1 MSEVRPEMS
10 PDKVFEGFLIIVP
23 ILFLLAV
30 GAIIALRSG
39 VGELQT
45 GRDYLQI
52 AGNLSQ
58 MILRVVGYVAILLAV
73 QYLIGLRPSLGW

>member
-1 MSEVRPEMS
+1 MS
-10 PDKVFEGFLIIVP
+10 PDSLFEGFLIFVP

-39 VGELQT
+39 VGELET
-45 GRDYLQI
+45 GRDYLQVV
-52 AGNLSQ
+52 GNLSQ

>member
-1 MSEVRPEMS
+1 MS

-39 VGELQT
+39 VGELET
-45 GRDYLQI
+45 GRDYMQI

>member
-1 MSEVRPEMS
+1 M
-10 PDKVFEGFLIIVP
+10 FEGFLIIVP

>member
-1 MSEVRPEMS
+1 MS
-10 PDKVFEGFLIIVP
+10 PDKVFEGSLIIVP
-23 ILFLLAV
+23 IVLLLAV

-45 GRDYLQI
+45 GRDYMQI

>member
-1 MSEVRPEMS
+1 MNSVL
-10 PDKVFEGFLIIVP
+10 EGSLIIVP

-30 GAIIALRSG
+30 GATIALRSG

-45 GRDYLQI
+45 SRDYLQI
-52 AGNLSQ
+52 AGNFSQ